1 MIIFEQ
7 KTHPEWILNILIGSE
22 SHSNTICMSVT
33 PKAVGFVSALRKVRS
48 LESVQ
53 NVAMGFTLDKN
64 VLKYNKD
71 ECSDEKMIIGA
82 KISIG
87 KQ

>member
-1 MIIFEQ
+1 MI
-7 KTHPEWILNILIGSE
+7 
-22 SHSNTICMSVT
+22 ICMSAT
-33 PKAVGFVSALRKVRS
+33 PKAVGFVSALRKVIS

-71 ECSDEKMIIGA
+71 GFSDEKNDHRSQNINWETIGNV
-82 KISIG
+82 S
-87 KQ
+87 

>member
-22 SHSNTICMSVT
+22 SHSNTICMT
-33 PKAVGFVSALRKVRS
+33 APPKAVGFVSALWKVRS

-53 NVAMGFTLDKN
+53 NVAMGFTN

-71 ECSDEKMIIGA
+71 DFSDEKMIIGA